1 MSADV
6 CEDAVSAFKDVVQI
20 CPALFAK
27 SVAQPHRNLYSA
39 DTVAGEAY
47 MQTQSGERDAQAYIC
62 SVCPIPD
69 AAWYDSEL
77 VQLVRLTNIISAILL
92 E

>member
-47 MQTQSGERDAQAYIC
+47 MQIQRVVRETRRLIFVPC
-62 SVCPIPD
+62 VPF
-69 AAWYDSEL
+69 L
-77 VQLVRLTNIISAILL
+77 MQLGMIQNLSNWLG
-92 E
+92 